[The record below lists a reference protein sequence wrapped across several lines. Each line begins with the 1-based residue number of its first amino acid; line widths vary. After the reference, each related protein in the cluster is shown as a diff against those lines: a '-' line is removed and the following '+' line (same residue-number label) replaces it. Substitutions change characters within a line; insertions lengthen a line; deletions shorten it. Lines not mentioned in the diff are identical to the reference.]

1 MDCEGTRS
9 GSSRMVEEGLIKAYL
24 TLSDGIGGLE
34 QGVWSLWWEYAQSTG
49 GLSGR
54 SQMAGGERKEREQ
67 GC

>member
-1 MDCEGTRS
+1 MDREGTRS

-34 QGVWSLWWEYAQSTG
+34 QGVWSLGWEYAQSTG
-49 GLSGR
+49 GLSSR

-67 GC
+67 SC